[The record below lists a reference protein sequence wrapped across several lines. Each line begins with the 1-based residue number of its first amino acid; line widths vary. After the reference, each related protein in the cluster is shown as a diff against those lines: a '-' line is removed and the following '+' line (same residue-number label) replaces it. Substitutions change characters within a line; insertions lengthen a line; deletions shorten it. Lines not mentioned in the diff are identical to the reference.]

1 VPVRE
6 ECRVLILDAV
16 YLYSRLLTTLVVRT
30 RVRVIYWTFGERE
43 SFDSW
48 LNTLQG
54 VREPQTVVFD
64 GHRGIIAA
72 VKLLWPEARIQRCL
86 VHVARLIRTRITTRP
101 KTEAGRE
108 LYQLTLSL
116 FKVRTRRQKRRW
128 IRSYY
133 KWEGKYQPFL
143 AERSYGYKS
152 NGKKIWW
159 YTHKNLRAARSG
171 IRNSLPN
178 LFTYIGHP
186 EIPRTTNHLEGGVN
200 ARLKE
205 LLHRHRGLSPAH
217 KITLTSYFL
226 KSKQN

>member
-1 VPVRE
+1 LEVE
-6 ECRVLILDAV
+6 VLILDAV
-16 YLYSRLLTTLVVRT
+16 YLYSRSLLTLIIRS
-30 RVRVIYWTFGERE
+30 RFEVIYWIFDEKE
-43 SFDSW
+43 SFNSW
-48 LNTLQG
+48 LNTLRG
-54 VREPQTVVFD
+54 VRKPQVVVCD
-64 GHRGIIAA
+64 GNRGMIAA
-72 VKLLWPEARIQRCL
+72 VKTLWPETRIQRCL

-116 FKVRTRRQKRRW
+116 FRVHTRRQKRRW

-133 KWEGKYQPFL
+133 KWERRYQPFL

-152 NGKKIWW
+152 NGQKTWW
-159 YTHKNLRAARSG
+159 YTHKNLRTARSG
-171 IRNSLPN
+171 IRNSLPH
-178 LFTYIGHP
+178 LFTYVGHP

-205 LLHRHRGLSPAH
+205 LLHRHRGLSPAR